1 LNRALVVDDEED
13 IRNLVH
19 AILTGNG
26 YEVFTASTGEEA
38 LTKAVTLKP
47 DLIILDVVMPGISG
61 LEVCRLIKTK
71 TTLKKIRVLMLS
83 ALSRD
88 VDKKMIADSGADG
101 YLRKPFSVNDL
112 LSKIDDM
119 FSKPI
124 TSPVL

>member
-1 LNRALVVDDEED
+1 MNRALVVDDEED